1 MQKALVVVVV
11 LLMPMSGCIMT
22 ADNFADDIFFDTDQ
36 FWLAYGLD
44 NWEMANEYVK
54 NADNETT
61 STTVHELNI
70 DFSDT
75 QSYNPDVW
83 VDHFWVAPND
93 GSPAQVVDAN
103 ASQNVLYTPQ
113 GYGAFNLRFGM
124 VLNTGAVYWHGA
136 PLPNN
141 SLEDFAPFIR
151 SAWFEFEEN
160 RETAFAELYVD
171 GPHEASLGPP
181 RAIVIESTVSNV
193 ADLQFDPVDVTW
205 SIYGP
210 DGALLLNHS
219 ATVEYGDSV
228 TWEGYVDEDVPF
240 GDVTVVIEG
249 DGSATMSHETRIKMS
264 YSGFMCHSDTSR
276 PCPR

>member
-1 MQKALVVVVV
+1 
-11 LLMPMSGCIMT
+11 MS
-22 ADNFADDIFFDTDQ
+22 
-36 FWLAYGLD
+36 
-44 NWEMANEYVK
+44 NEYVK

-61 STTVHELNI
+61 SITVHELDI

-75 QSYNPDVW
+75 ESYNPEVW

-103 ASQNVLYTPQ
+103 ASQNLLYTPQ

-160 RETAFAELYVD
+160 RETAFAELSWMD
-171 GPHEASLGPP
+171 LMRPALDHH
-181 RAIVIESTVSNV
+181 AIVIESTVSNV

-249 DGSATMSHETRIKMS
+249 DGSATMSHEARIKMS
-264 YSGFMCHSDTSR
+264 YSGFMCHSDTYR